1 VARNG
6 TAFVSTG
13 TLNLKNAAHRLS
25 DLPIEEGCKCPA
37 CGTFSRAYLRHLVKA
52 NEILGLRLLT
62 LHNLHF
68 YLNLMRQIRA
78 AIAAGTFAS
87 FRRDFQSKQSRSSA
101 DPQGN

>member
-1 VARNG
+1 
-6 TAFVSTG
+6 
-13 TLNLKNAAHRLS
+13 
-25 DLPIEEGCKCPA
+25 
-37 CGTFSRAYLRHLVKA
+37 VKA

-101 DPQGN
+101 DAQGN